1 MRGGGSRPRRSSNL
15 GQRRMLK
22 PGSRTQ
28 SMERHLVERT
38 LSRLID
44 DFDDYRTERL
54 ELMKEAIEMI
64 LASRRTVQQ
73 ALGWQE

>member
-1 MRGGGSRPRRSSNL
+1 M
-15 GQRRMLK
+15 
-22 PGSRTQ
+22 
-28 SMERHLVERT
+28 RT

-64 LASRRTVQQ
+64 LEARRVVSE
-73 ALGWQE
+73 ALECKQ

>member
-1 MRGGGSRPRRSSNL
+1 
-15 GQRRMLK
+15 
-22 PGSRTQ
+22 
-28 SMERHLVERT
+28 MERRLAERT

-54 ELMKEAIEMI
+54 ELMHDAIEMI

-73 ALGWQE
+73 ALGWKE

>member
-1 MRGGGSRPRRSSNL
+1 
-15 GQRRMLK
+15 
-22 PGSRTQ
+22 
-28 SMERHLVERT
+28 MERRLIERT

-64 LASRRTVQQ
+64 LRSRQ
-73 ALGWQE
+73 AVSEALECKR